1 MNQRKRSG
9 GLMPKIVSGFLALI
23 AIGLIVLGQ
32 PRINAQNQKAPAKGG
47 AAAAAAGN
55 VDNGKMIFTSQ
66 NCGSCHGADAQGG
79 VGPLIGPPSG
89 TMAQFVASV
98 RQPAGQMPPYS
109 DKQVSDQ
116 ELTDLYAYLKTMG
129 SPAQAAANLTGNA
142 AHGKQIFTSYGCYQ
156 CHGYVGQ
163 GGAAGVRIAPPPISL
178 KAVMAYIRQPT
189 GNMPPYT
196 SKVVSDQDVADI
208 YSYLQSIP
216 APPPVKDIP
225 LLNQ

>member
-1 MNQRKRSG
+1 MIDQKRSG
-9 GLMPKIVSGFLALI
+9 VLI
-23 AIGLIVLGQ
+23 ARVVSRSFLLMAIAVVILGQ
-32 PRINAQNQKAPAKGG
+32 ARVTAQNQKAAAK
-47 AAAAAAGN
+47 APAAAAGDP
-55 VDNGKMIFTSQ
+55 DNGKKIFASQ

-79 VGPLIGPPSG
+79 VGPLIGPPPG
-89 TMAQFVASV
+89 TMAQFVVSV
-98 RQPAGQMPPYS
+98 RQPTGQMPAYS

-129 SPAQAAANLTGNA
+129 SPAQAAVTLTGNA
-142 AHGKQIFTSYGCYQ
+142 EHGKQIFTSYGCYQ

-163 GGAAGVRIAPPPISL
+163 GGAAGVRIGPPPISL

-189 GNMPPYT
+189 GQMPPYT
-196 SKVVSDQDVADI
+196 SKVVSDQEVADI
-208 YSYLQSIP
+208 YAYLQSVP

>member
-1 MNQRKRSG
+1 MIDQKRSG
-9 GLMPKIVSGFLALI
+9 VLI
-23 AIGLIVLGQ
+23 ARVISRFFLLMAIGVVILGQ
-32 PRINAQNQKAPAKGG
+32 TSVSAQNQKAAAKAG
-47 AAAAAAGN
+47 AAAPGN
-55 VDNGKMIFTSQ
+55 SDNGKMVFTSQ

-79 VGPLIGPPSG
+79 VGPLIGPPPG
-89 TMAQFVASV
+89 TMAQFVVSV
-98 RQPAGQMPPYS
+98 RQPTGQMPAYS

-116 ELTDLYAYLKTMG
+116 EIADLYAYLKTMG
-129 SPAQAAANLTGNA
+129 SPAQAAVTLTGNA

-189 GNMPPYT
+189 GQMPPYT

-208 YSYLQSIP
+208 YAYLQSIP